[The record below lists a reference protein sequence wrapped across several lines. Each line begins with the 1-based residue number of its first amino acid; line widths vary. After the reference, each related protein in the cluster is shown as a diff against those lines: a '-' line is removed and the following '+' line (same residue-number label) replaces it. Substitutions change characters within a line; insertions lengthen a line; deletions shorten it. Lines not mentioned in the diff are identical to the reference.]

1 MLLLTCQHLLA
12 GVEFGLF
19 LLPISIIHYL
29 PNFFFGSLLMLFG
42 VEILMDWLIYSF
54 KKVST
59 EQGLVTKP
67 AFYYVAHPVRPG
79 QLSLHHPDSGVIVSG
94 SLCQCL
100 QTYATMQVCLT
111 GLVRVLMVPF

>member
-1 MLLLTCQHLLA
+1 MPAPAA

-59 EQGLVTKP
+59 EQGLGIR
-67 AFYYVAHPVRPG
+67 HPIM
-79 QLSLHHPDSGVIVSG
+79 LHILWDQDS
-94 SLCQCL
+94 CL
-100 QTYATMQVCLT
+100 YITQIQA
-111 GLVRVLMVPF
+111 